1 MRLRVIHRAAALGS
15 VTAACREAG
24 ISRTVFYRWRDR
36 FERYGADGLHPRRHQ
51 AQRGRPAALAP
62 QTERVIVGVALAWP
76 TWGGGRVAA
85 HLAQQGLARVA
96 PSTVQ
101 RCLRRVGLGTR
112 RQRLAVLEV
121 HSATQGLLT
130 ERTQRALRRARSRR
144 QHVAAAHPGELV
156 CVDTFYIGK
165 LKGVGKVWQVTAC
178 DAACSYGVAQILP
191 RLTATACAGFLRT
204 VLVPLYRRAGWPLQR
219 VLTDG
224 GTEFKGAFAQACQQ
238 LGLRH
243 TRTKPRHAWTN
254 GFVERLQGTL
264 LQEHWRIQFRRRY
277 FTNRRQL
284 QLSLDA
290 FLRFYNTQRPHSG
303 YRLRGRTPATLLWGA
318 MQAA

>member
-1 MRLRVIHRAAALGS
+1 MTLNDSVRAMRLRVIHRAEQLGS

-24 ISRTVFYRWRDR
+24 ISRTVFYRWRQR

-51 AQRGRPAALAP
+51 AKRGRPAALAP
-62 QTERVIVGVALAWP
+62 ETERLIVGTALAWP
-76 TWGGGRVAA
+76 TWGAGRLAA
-85 HLAQQGLARVA
+85 HLATQGLATVP
-96 PSTVQ
+96 PSTLQ
-101 RCLRRVGLGTR
+101 RCLRRVGLSRR

-130 ERTQRALRRARSRR
+130 ERTQRALRRARSGKH
-144 QHVAAAHPGELV
+144 HVAAAHPGELV
-156 CVDTFYIGK
+156 CLDTFYVGK

-191 RLTATACAGFLRT
+191 RLTAQACAAFLRT
-204 VLVPLYRRAGWPLQR
+204 TLRPLYRQAGWPLQR
-219 VLTDG
+219 ILTDG
-224 GTEFKGAFAQACQQ
+224 GTEFKGAFAQACRE
-238 LGLRH
+238 LAIRH

-277 FTNRRQL
+277 FTSRRQL
-284 QLSLDA
+284 Q
-290 FLRFYNTQRPHSG
+290 
-303 YRLRGRTPATLLWGA
+303 
-318 MQAA
+318 